1 VKISAGLLM
10 HRLREGEL
18 EVLLV
23 HPGGPF
29 WKKKDTGAWFIPKG
43 EVAFGEELLAAA
55 KREFAEETGLTATGP
70 FEELGTVRH
79 KGGKI
84 VHAWGF
90 EGDCDTAMIRS
101 NTFTMEW
108 PPHSGGASG
117 ISRSGPRRIFFG
129 RGRPRED
136 TFRGVWPGDQ
146 ASGHSS
152 RTGKWLR

>member
-1 VKISAGLLM
+1 M
-10 HRLREGEL
+10 HRLREGQL

-29 WKKKDTGAWFIPKG
+29 WKKKDAGAWFIPKG

-55 KREFAEETGLTATGP
+55 KREFAEETGLAATGP

-84 VHAWGF
+84 VSAWGF
-90 EGDCDTAMIRS
+90 KGDCDTAMIRS

-108 PPHSGGASG
+108 PPHSGARVEFPEVDRAAFFSVAGAQERMHPAEFALV
-117 ISRSGPRRIFFG
+117 IR
-129 RGRPRED
+129 
-136 TFRGVWPGDQ
+136 
-146 ASGHSS
+146 
-152 RTGKWLR
+152 LRDILLARKNG